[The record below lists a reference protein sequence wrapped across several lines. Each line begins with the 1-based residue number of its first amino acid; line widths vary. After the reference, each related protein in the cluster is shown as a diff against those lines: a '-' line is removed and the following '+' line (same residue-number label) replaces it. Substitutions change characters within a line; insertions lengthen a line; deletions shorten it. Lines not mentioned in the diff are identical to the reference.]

1 MNCSLRMASLMLA
14 PITLIGS
21 LAACAPNAKEAKATV
36 MYIDRNCKIISTKYD
51 ENFKPTDRETRT
63 DSCNSIAEWDKVR
76 VKRNKV
82 VDGTAVVHVSFMVP
96 QTGQPGTGEL
106 KFDGEDDEF
115 YNLKAGDDVNI
126 LVSDADPT
134 KIQKA

>member
-1 MNCSLRMASLMLA
+1 MNYSPRIAVLTTASMA
-14 PITLIGS
+14 
-21 LAACAPNAKEAKATV
+21 LAACAPNAKQAKATV
-36 MYIDRNCKIISTKYD
+36 MYIDRDCKIISTQYD

-82 VDGTAVVHVSFMVP
+82 VDGTAVVHVSYMVP
-96 QTGQPGTGEL
+96 QTGQPGAGEL
-106 KFDGEDDEF
+106 KFDGRDDEF
-115 YNLKAGDDVNI
+115 YDLKAGDDIDI

-134 KIQKA
+134 RIQKA